1 MMIVFIVLLVL
12 VVLIGIRRYMVD
24 DGDYDNDDFFDDDI

>member
-1 MMIVFIVLLVL
+1 MIIASIVLLVL
-12 VVLIGIRRYMVD
+12 VVLVGIRRYMID